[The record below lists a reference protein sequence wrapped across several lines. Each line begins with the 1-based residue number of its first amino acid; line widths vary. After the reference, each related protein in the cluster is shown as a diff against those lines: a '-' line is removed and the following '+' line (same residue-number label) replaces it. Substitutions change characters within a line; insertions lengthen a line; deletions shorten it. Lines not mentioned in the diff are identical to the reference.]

1 MADNEQ
7 PQAAPK
13 GGKMKIIILIA
24 VIVLIAV
31 GVSVGVTLYLLGGDS
46 ETESTAEAE
55 AETAAP
61 ALPAPAQYFEFDR
74 PFVVTL
80 NAEGR
85 QRYLQVF
92 VALLAREPTVLAA
105 VELHNP
111 VLRNRL
117 LSLFG
122 QQDFLA
128 LQTEEGRLALQTAT
142 LEAIN
147 EILAKESAGSIEQVL
162 FTNFVMQ

>member
-46 ETESTAEAE
+46 ETESTAE